1 MASFPTKCRAAASTI
16 NRLPK
21 LGQHLIL
28 GRRRAA
34 DTAAKAEADADA
46 EAAANVKADA
56 EGTKNFYNCCTIFL
70 CFFVAGFFDGTN

>member
-34 DTAAKAEADADA
+34 DTAAEAEAEADASA
-46 EAAANVKADA
+46 EADA
-56 EGTKNFYNCCTIFL
+56 EGSKNFYNCCTIFL
-70 CFFVAGFFDGTN
+70 WQVFLMERIELLV

>member
-1 MASFPTKCRAAASTI
+1 MASFPTKCRAAAFAI

-34 DTAAKAEADADA
+34 DIAAKAEADA
-46 EAAANVKADA
+46 
-56 EGTKNFYNCCTIFL
+56 EGSKNFYNCCTIFL
-70 CFFVAGFFDGTN
+70 FFFVAGFFDGTN